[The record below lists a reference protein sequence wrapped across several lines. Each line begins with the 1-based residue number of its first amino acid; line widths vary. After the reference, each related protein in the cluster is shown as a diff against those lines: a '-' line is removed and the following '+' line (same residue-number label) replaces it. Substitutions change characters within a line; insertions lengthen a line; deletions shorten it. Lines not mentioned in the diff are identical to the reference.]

1 MAKIFLTPLDMS
13 GLQIKNFCAHN
24 ISSSESL
31 PTAEPGRL
39 VLHDNVLKFG
49 YTSGGTKKWATIL
62 DSSNYNMAEYW
73 KEADAKTYL
82 TSNFLQTSAIGSS
95 VAAYSHTHTVSDISN
110 WATAWKTQFEGN
122 GGVTKTY
129 LEANYY
135 TGNSVDTAVN
145 NAKYQATTRVFRN
158 PTKCSGVTE
167 SQQSASATGG
177 EIYFNTSTGHILYK
191 VSNTYYAGSFPDSE
205 FFNFVR
211 TPQKGDIVIFDDTD
225 VMQFYLNVD
234 GMNFVKI
241 HDKAEITALET
252 KISNIEEGNSSVY
265 AKAADVYT
273 KTEVDTNVDERLLTS
288 TFNSYKSSTDSS
300 ISTLNS
306 WKSTASNQISALE
319 TWKTSASDTLEIL
332 TGSSDSNGTINK
344 WKELEAFLAGFS
356 DSESEALKTQL
367 DAKVAKGP
375 KSSTSGIAS
384 ATTYTPTLGTM
395 KLSSRSAKAYRRI
408 TVDANGDLTSEMY
421 KFVIDFTV
429 DSTNVATY
437 IQMTSAAFL
446 NALSTTAGMNGFQE
460 LTVQTYK
467 NNSDGSFSECLVDV
481 RQDNA
486 GVVLLFGTAP
496 TSGTY
501 RVIVMR

>member
-1 MAKIFLTPLDMS
+1 MNSLEVM
-13 GLQIKNFCAHN
+13 NFAVHN
-24 ISSSESL
+24 VSEL
-31 PTAEPGRL
+31 PTAVNGRL
-39 VLHDNVLKFG
+39 VYHDGVLKFG
-49 YTSGGTKKWATIL
+49 YTANSTTQWTTLL
-62 DSSNYNMAEYW
+62 DSARFSTSDY
-73 KEADAKTYL
+73 KTWSYISSHL
-82 TSNFLQTSAIGSS
+82 NTNF
-95 VAAYSHTHTVSDISN
+95 
-110 WATAWKTQFEGN
+110 
-122 GGVTKTY
+122 
-129 LEANYY
+129 
-135 TGNSVDTAVN
+135 
-145 NAKYQATTRVFRN
+145 
-158 PTKCSGVTE
+158 
-167 SQQSASATGG
+167 
-177 EIYFNTSTGHILYK
+177 
-191 VSNTYYAGSFPDSE
+191 
-205 FFNFVR
+205 
-211 TPQKGDIVIFDDTD
+211 
-225 VMQFYLNVD
+225 
-234 GMNFVKI
+234 
-241 HDKAEITALET
+241 
-252 KISNIEEGNSSVY
+252 
-265 AKAADVYT
+265 YT
-273 KTEVDTNVDERLLTS
+273 KTEVDTKVGERLLTS

-319 TWKTSASDTLEIL
+319 TWKTSASATLEIL

-375 KSSTSGIAS
+375 NSGTSGIAS

-429 DSTNVATY
+429 DSTNTATY
-437 IQMTSAAFL
+437 VQMQAATFL
-446 NALSTTAGMNGFQE
+446 NAFSTTAGMNGFQE